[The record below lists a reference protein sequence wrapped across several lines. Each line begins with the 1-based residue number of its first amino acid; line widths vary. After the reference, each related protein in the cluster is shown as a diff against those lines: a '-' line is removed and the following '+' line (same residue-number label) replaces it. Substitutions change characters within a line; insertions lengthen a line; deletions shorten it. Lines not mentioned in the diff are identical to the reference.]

1 MSINLKQDSGG
12 HSSHLLLRKGPPLFE
27 LSPRSH
33 EGTSFCRLMVSATAL
48 LASMMLERVR
58 AIFMVAE
65 VWSFGMTICPYEKRY
80 VINLGLRSQGGDE
93 RE

>member
-1 MSINLKQDSGG
+1 
-12 HSSHLLLRKGPPLFE
+12 
-27 LSPRSH
+27 
-33 EGTSFCRLMVSATAL
+33 MVSATAL
-48 LASMMLERVR
+48 LASMMLERNR

-80 VINLGLRSQGGDE
+80 VINFGLRSQGGDE